1 MVNDNKAEIMTLKEL
16 AEYLKV
22 AEKTI
27 YRLVNEN
34 KIPAFKVGGSWRFRK
49 AEIDNWIDKYQSSK
63 GEDQSDD
70 GGNED

>member
-70 GGNED
+70 SGNED

>member
-1 MVNDNKAEIMTLKEL
+1 MINDNKTEIMTLKEL

-34 KIPAFKVGGSWRFRK
+34 KIPAFKVGGSWRFK
-49 AEIDNWIDKYQSSK
+49 KQDIDLWITKQGRTSGD
-63 GEDQSDD
+63 E
-70 GGNED
+70 